1 VSICSKDLLDGVI
14 VLLTRKEVL
23 WQESR
28 AKEGNLIIELLTT
41 EIIPMTSIVINCAG
55 DNELARKINDY
66 LKAKITQS
74 DDTIYISLS
83 EDELEIDLEKLRI
96 SKANVRK
103 LLKDFI
109 KSNPDLADY
118 YSIMEF
124 EDMFVVGIPKSI
136 DEMTVNC
143 EMCGYIASSEEDLNI
158 HKRTHGLIFILYW
171 SLPLLEQL
179 KSLPGILRL
188 SQMGMLHHNK

>member
-1 VSICSKDLLDGVI
+1 MSICSKDLLDGVI

-109 KSNPDLADY
+109 KYSLAPVI
-118 YSIMEF
+118 SAQWFLGNSCRSKFIPPVA
-124 EDMFVVGIPKSI
+124 FVQGSCFKICDHNVIAPVLDPVCKTL
-136 DEMTVNC
+136 DR
-143 EMCGYIASSEEDLNI
+143 YII
-158 HKRTHGLIFILYW
+158 
-171 SLPLLEQL
+171 
-179 KSLPGILRL
+179 
-188 SQMGMLHHNK
+188 

>member
-1 VSICSKDLLDGVI
+1 MSICSKDLLDGVI

-66 LKAKITQS
+66 LKAEITQS

-83 EDELEIDLEKLRI
+83 EDELEIDLEKLQI

-124 EDMFVVGIPKSI
+124 ENMFVVGIPKSI

-158 HKRTHGLIFILYW
+158 HKRTHGLIFIL
-171 SLPLLEQL
+171 
-179 KSLPGILRL
+179 
-188 SQMGMLHHNK
+188 

>member
-1 VSICSKDLLDGVI
+1 MSICSKDLLDGVI

-83 EDELEIDLEKLRI
+83 EDELEIDL
-96 SKANVRK
+96 
-103 LLKDFI
+103 
-109 KSNPDLADY
+109 
-118 YSIMEF
+118 
-124 EDMFVVGIPKSI
+124 
-136 DEMTVNC
+136 
-143 EMCGYIASSEEDLNI
+143 
-158 HKRTHGLIFILYW
+158 
-171 SLPLLEQL
+171 
-179 KSLPGILRL
+179 
-188 SQMGMLHHNK
+188 